1 MPLVMRSITV
11 GTRGSTLA
19 LAQTRWV
26 VARLKEEWPE
36 TDFRIQTI
44 STKGDRSQASLSSLA
59 KDNKGLWVKDIE
71 DALLGN
77 RIDIAVHSLK
87 DLPTSQPDELEVAS
101 IPQRVDARD
110 VLIGK
115 EGMKRLA
122 DLPQGARVGTSSV
135 RRKAF
140 LRAFRPDLNILDLRG
155 NIDTRLSALSSGD
168 YDAIILAA
176 AGMIRLELRPR
187 IDEFLESDIM
197 LPAPGQGAL
206 ALETRSDDDLSVEVA
221 YAIHDRNTDDRITA
235 EREFL
240 AGLGAGCLAPVGA
253 HATIKGGIVTLEGWV
268 GAIDGSQVI
277 RATTS
282 GDVAEC
288 ADLGAELAQDM
299 LAQGAAAL
307 IEAAKD

>member
-1 MPLVMRSITV
+1 MRSITV

-26 VARLKEEWPE
+26 VSRLKEEWPD

-44 STKGDRSQASLSSLA
+44 STKGDRSQESLSSMAA
-59 KDNKGLWVKDIE
+59 KGDKGFWVKEIE
-71 DALLGN
+71 DALLSS

-87 DLPTSQPDELEVAS
+87 YLPTLQPEGLEVAS

-122 DLPQGARVGTSSV
+122 ELPQGARIGTSSV

-140 LRAFRPDLNILDLRG
+140 LRAYRPDLQIIDLRG
-155 NIDTRLSALSSGD
+155 NIETRLGALSSGD

-176 AGMIRLELRPR
+176 AGLIRLELRPR
-187 IDEFLESDIM
+187 IDEFLEADVM
-197 LPAPGQGAL
+197 LAAPGQGAL
-206 ALETRSDDDLSVEVA
+206 ALETRTEDDLSVEVA

-240 AGLGAGCLAPVGA
+240 AGLGAGCMAPVGA
-253 HATIKGGIVTLEGWV
+253 HATLKAGMVTLEGWV
-268 GAIDGSQVI
+268 GAVDGSQVI

-307 IEAAKD
+307 IEAARE